1 MLMKRNKW
9 ILYIDGVLLSVFAA
23 CSADSPMEMV
33 QDDGRVEIRINSNI
47 ASSVEAATRAVLDG
61 MINSGFGTDLDV
73 AFARADADNS
83 GTYTAYGT
91 DAPAGSIAASSKEL
105 SFAPAQ
111 YYRANGNKTKLIG
124 WYPRRTGVSFTQA
137 TGVVDFGTIDGKTDI
152 MATPLKEGKKDAPI
166 QSLAFSHLLTQLSV
180 KVYAPDAATQALWG
194 KVKSIKVTGKKQ
206 GCTFKVPAVTSADGT
221 TITDLSFT
229 GTDNLDLVS
238 ADPVTPSSTIAY
250 PLEMGVGAT
259 ADDAVMAGYAMFAP
273 QTADAIE
280 LQVDL
285 VAGGLQKPK
294 ISVPADGGFKAG
306 TSYAITLKFTSAGI
320 NPTVSV
326 TDWVSGDPIEDVEI

>member
-124 WYPRRTGVSFTQA
+124 WYPRRAGVSFTQA

-166 QSLAFSHLLTQLSV
+166 QSLAFSHLLTQISV

-194 KVKSIKVTGKKQ
+194 KVK
-206 GCTFKVPAVTSADGT
+206 
-221 TITDLSFT
+221 
-229 GTDNLDLVS
+229 
-238 ADPVTPSSTIAY
+238 
-250 PLEMGVGAT
+250 
-259 ADDAVMAGYAMFAP
+259 
-273 QTADAIE
+273 
-280 LQVDL
+280 
-285 VAGGLQKPK
+285 
-294 ISVPADGGFKAG
+294 
-306 TSYAITLKFTSAGI
+306 
-320 NPTVSV
+320 
-326 TDWVSGDPIEDVEI
+326 